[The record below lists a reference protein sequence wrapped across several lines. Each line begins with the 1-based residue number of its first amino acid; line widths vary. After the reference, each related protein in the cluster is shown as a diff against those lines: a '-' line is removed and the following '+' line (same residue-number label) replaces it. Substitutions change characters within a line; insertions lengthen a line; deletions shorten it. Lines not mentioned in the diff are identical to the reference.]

1 MNAKALQSLLPDDCR
16 ALLRAGGIGRV
27 GVSVG
32 ALPAIFPVR
41 FALLGH
47 DVVFRTGPETL
58 LADALMNTVVAFE
71 ADSLDDDQ
79 GEGWSVLVV
88 GRAAMIEDAAELE
101 TARGLPLAPWSSHE
115 GDHFICIPAELIS
128 GRSFATS
135 TSHVPTPG
143 RT

>member
-1 MNAKALQSLLPDDCR
+1 MNAKALQSLPPDDCR

-41 FALLGH
+41 FALLVH
-47 DVVFRTGPETL
+47 DIVFRTGPETL
-58 LADALMNTVVAFE
+58 LADVATNAVVAFE

-79 GEGWSVLVV
+79 GAGWSVLVV
-88 GRAAMIEDAAELE
+88 GRAAVIEGAAELE
-101 TARGLPLAPWSSHE
+101 TARELPLEPWSSHE
-115 GDHFICIPAELIS
+115 GDQFICIPAELIS
-128 GRSFATS
+128 GRAFATS
-135 TSHVPTPG
+135 SSHFPTLG